1 MGEAIWVQWYDI
13 AEDRRADYCAWLH
26 TDYLPRLVSRPG
38 LAWAAHYRITGGG
51 AQMDEIGA
59 ILARATAEEMPPGRQ
74 FVLLVG
80 APDPHVF
87 FQPRIDLGE
96 TGDTAPML
104 AETLNVRAAVFIEQA
119 YVAGPEMAA
128 RPKGSVPGPAI
139 QMGSFRTKT
148 VEDEWDLAAW
158 YAQYR
163 LPAISAMAGCIG
175 ARKLVSVA
183 GWAKHAVLYEY
194 TSLQARQE
202 GFQPH
207 ESLALDETVWTNRII
222 NYTVHTPGSP
232 HIGERIWPPVDGA
245 RGSVTEG

>member
-1 MGEAIWVQWYDI
+1 MSEAIWAQWYDLPD
-13 AEDRRADYCAWLH
+13 DRRADHCAWL
-26 TDYLPRLVSRPG
+26 DREYLPRLVTRPG
-38 LAWAAHYRITGGG
+38 LAWAALYRITGGG
-51 AQMDEIGA
+51 TAMDEIAA
-59 ILARATAEEMPPGRQ
+59 IVARPGAEEVPPGQQ

-87 FQPRIDLGE
+87 FQPRIDLEEPGDAAAMLGE
-96 TGDTAPML
+96 R
-104 AETLNVRAAVFIEQA
+104 LNVRAAVFIEQA
-119 YVAGPEMAA
+119 YVAGPETAA

-148 VEDEWDLAAW
+148 TEDEWDLAAW

-163 LPAISAMAGCIG
+163 LPAISAMPGCIG

-183 GWAKHAVLYEY
+183 GWAKHAVIYEY
-194 TSLQARQE
+194 TSLQARQQ

-207 ESLALDETVWTNRII
+207 ESLALNDKVWTNRII

-232 HIGERIWPPVDGA
+232 HIGERIWPPVDG
-245 RGSVTEG
+245 RNSYQES